1 MEANDNDNSI
11 WHIYALVKQITRNSA
26 EMEVDDNDS
35 AAIFTSVA
43 GSFTANSAS
52 SLSSPSCRTP
62 TSTSCMNEGGKN
74 QDLLDEIWSSSV
86 DSEIQIVGSTEK
98 VLDLRNNINE
108 VAELDLFEEELETNE
123 EGEDTQENSN
133 NNRKEISSF
142 LVEYMGKI
150 ASEMATAAGHLNASC
165 QDNYSYD
172 QNKNVH
178 ERIQKLSNQLSILR
192 ALFDFQAHPDC
203 SNTIQTGN
211 YTVKDEEDGI
221 AYLDNQAAIQLLK
234 TVKNACKD
242 WHLRPLNPL
251 LAKTGKYNSSVGEIL
266 PL

>member
-1 MEANDNDNSI
+1 MKANDNKDSI
-11 WHIYALVKQITRNSA
+11 CHIYALVEKSTRDSA

-35 AAIFTSVA
+35 AATFTSIA
-43 GSFTANSAS
+43 GPFTANS
-52 SLSSPSCRTP
+52 LSIPSCRTP
-62 TSTSCMNEGGKN
+62 TTTSCMNKGGKN

-98 VLDLRNNINE
+98 VLDLRNSINE
-108 VAELDLFEEELETNE
+108 MAELDLFEEEQETNE
-123 EGEDTQENSN
+123 EGEDTQENNN
-133 NNRKEISSF
+133 NNRMKEISYL
-142 LVEYMGKI
+142 LVEYMGTV
-150 ASEMATAAGHLNASC
+150 ASEMAKAAAQLNTSC
-165 QDNYSYD
+165 QANYSYD
-172 QNKNVH
+172 QAKNVH
-178 ERIQKLSNQLSILR
+178 ERIQKLGNELSILR

-203 SNTIQTGN
+203 SNTIQSGN
-211 YTVKDEEDGI
+211 YTVKEEEDGI

-242 WHLRPLNPL
+242 WHSRSLNPI